1 MTSATQFGGDNCE
14 NFPFVA
20 LFVSIKGGVR
30 RPVRNENWRSILLDN
45 EMERIVGLRQIRSL
59 DQWIGTTS
67 YSRKLPPSDI
77 LGVVGV
83 IKVPF
88 EA

>member
-1 MTSATQFGGDNCE
+1 ME
-14 NFPFVA
+14 NFPFVT
-20 LFVSIKGGVR
+20 LFVSIKGRVR

-45 EMERIVGLRQIRSL
+45 EMERIVGLKRQIRSL
-59 DQWIGTTS
+59 DQWIGTTR
-67 YSRKLPPSDI
+67 YSRKFPPSDI
-77 LGVVGV
+77 LGVVDV